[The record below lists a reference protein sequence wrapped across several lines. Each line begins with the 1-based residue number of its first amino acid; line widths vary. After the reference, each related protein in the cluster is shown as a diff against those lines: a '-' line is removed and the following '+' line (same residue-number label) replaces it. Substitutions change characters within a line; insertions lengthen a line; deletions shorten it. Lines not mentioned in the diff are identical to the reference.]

1 MSKSETAAKPVEM
14 PAKVSLGSKVS
25 SRGLSRVGAEQTP
38 GPVFWE
44 RRLVPFLEGY
54 YLLLCFLLVAVACFR
69 IISTYNALSLTN
81 DEPAHFASGMEFI
94 ANHVYALQKQEESFF
109 YEQPPLSRAVEA
121 LGPYLAGARPQA
133 GFSRMTDEGYAII
146 VRSGNIDRTIFLMR
160 LGNLSFFLLAC
171 VVICVWAS
179 RAFGKPVAV
188 LALTLFTLLPPVLA
202 DAGVA
207 TTDVALAATVG
218 AAFVGGIAWAEKPT
232 WFRSLL
238 LGFFTALAILSK
250 FTALGYVPAAL
261 SLALIAHWTFHWPGW
276 SGLWG
281 SVKRYAPMFALAAV
295 VTLLVIWAGYWFSI
309 GAVEVHSRQM
319 SLRVPAPALF
329 DGIRVA
335 LQHDQQ
341 GHTDYLLGKFSRTGW
356 WYYFPVAL
364 LVKLPIAFLILL
376 ALGSFTCLRERRR
389 VGYLLPIAFSLGIL
403 IPAMQGRI
411 DIGIRHIE
419 PIFIGLSI
427 ISAVG
432 LRQLLQWSRT
442 TLVSALSSGA
452 LMTWMTISGAVH
464 HPDYFTY
471 FNEFALRD
479 PARILVDSNYD
490 WGQDYKLLSRR
501 LNELGVTEFWLA
513 TSWPADGS
521 HFRNL
526 QSLDRLPTAKK
537 ANDFV
542 PSPGWT
548 VVSPTYDRSVRFWAY
563 GGNWTPF
570 WYDRATPRERVGA
583 LMLYY
588 TPADNAPPPRD
599 AGAN

>member
-1 MSKSETAAKPVEM
+1 MVATEGGAAQTP
-14 PAKVSLGSKVS
+14 
-25 SRGLSRVGAEQTP
+25 SRG
-38 GPVFWE
+38 FWE
-44 RRLVPFLEGY
+44 RTLAPFLEEY
-54 YLLLCFLLVAVACFR
+54 YLLLCFLLVIVACFR

-81 DEPAHFASGMEFI
+81 DEPSHFATGMEFI
-94 ANHVYALQKQEESFF
+94 ANHVYALQRQEESLF
-109 YEQPPLSRAVEA
+109 YEQPPLSRSLVA

-171 VVICVWAS
+171 VVICIWAS

-188 LALTLFTLLPPVLA
+188 LALMLFTLLPPVLA
-202 DAGVA
+202 DTGVA
-207 TTDVALAATVG
+207 TTDIALAATAG
-218 AAFVGGIAWAEKPT
+218 AAFVAGIAWAEKPT

-238 LGFFTALAILSK
+238 FGFFAALAILSK
-250 FTALGYVPAAL
+250 FTALGYLPAAL
-261 SLALIAHWTFHWPGW
+261 FLALIAHWTLHWPGW
-276 SGLWG
+276 RGLWG
-281 SVKRYAPMFALAAV
+281 SFKRYAPMFALAGI
-295 VTLLVIWAGYWFSI
+295 VTLLVIWAGYWFSFGVI
-309 GAVEVHSRQM
+309 EVHRLRT
-319 SLRVPAPALF
+319 SLRVPAPELF
-329 DGIRVA
+329 AGIRVA
-335 LQHDQQ
+335 LQHDQR

-376 ALGSFTCLRERRR
+376 ALGSFMCLRERRR
-389 VGYLLPIAFSLGIL
+389 AGYLLPVAFSLGVL
-403 IPAMQGRI
+403 IPAMQSRI
-411 DIGIRHIE
+411 DVGIRHIE

-442 TLVSALSSGA
+442 TLVWALSAGA

-471 FNEFALRD
+471 FNEFALGD

-490 WGQDYKLLSRR
+490 WAQDYKLLSRR

-526 QSLDRLPTAKK
+526 QPLNGLPTVKK

-542 PSPGWT
+542 ASPGWT
-548 VVSPTYDRSVRFWAY
+548 VVSPTYDKSTRFTAD
-563 GGNWTPF
+563 GSSRTPF
-570 WYDRATPRERVGA
+570 WYDLVTPRERVGA

-588 TPADNAPPPRD
+588 MPADKAPPSRG
-599 AGAN
+599 AGSE